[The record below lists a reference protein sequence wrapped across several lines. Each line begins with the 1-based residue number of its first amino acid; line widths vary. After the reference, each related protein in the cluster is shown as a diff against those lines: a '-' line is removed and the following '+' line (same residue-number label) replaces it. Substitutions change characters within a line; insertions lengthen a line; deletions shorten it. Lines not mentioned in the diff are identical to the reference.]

1 MTAPPVFP
9 TLNPGWSQIKRPK
22 AGANLIA
29 MSGTGRVVRATLWTF
44 PLWEWDIT
52 WEYLPDDQAY
62 GVTLSDFKDL
72 LGFFLRATGMFGGF
86 CYQDQDENSVT
97 GQYIG
102 LGDGVTTTF
111 ALSKTFGLGG
121 TRTEPIG
128 YLNLVPG
135 FNAYVNGVFVNP
147 LLYTLSQQ
155 FPVAQTITF
164 ADPPPGGVAVT
175 VDMSFYY
182 WVHFKD
188 DVAEFENFA
197 HRLWSA
203 KKLTL
208 ESLRQQ

>member
-111 ALSKTFGLGG
+111 ALSKTFGLGR

-147 LLYTLSQQ
+147 LLFRS
-155 FPVAQTITF
+155 
-164 ADPPPGGVAVT
+164 
-175 VDMSFYY
+175 SFR
-182 WVHFKD
+182 WHRRSPLPIPRR
-188 DVAEFENFA
+188 AEWPSRWTCRSTTGCTSKTTWRNS
-197 HRLWSA
+197 RISRIGCG
-203 KKLTL
+203 
-208 ESLRQQ
+208 RQRSSRWNP